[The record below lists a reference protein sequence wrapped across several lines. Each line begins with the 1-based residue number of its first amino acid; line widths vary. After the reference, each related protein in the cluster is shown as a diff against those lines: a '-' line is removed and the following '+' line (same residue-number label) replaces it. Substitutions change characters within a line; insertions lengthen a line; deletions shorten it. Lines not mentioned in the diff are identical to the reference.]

1 MAWGLVYAPGR
12 HDCAEELEATD
23 VHASLPHIAFRQPD
37 AEARRGAGV
46 AQPPKNNGSGKLISI
61 VPVRPVLRPR
71 TIGVVEDL
79 APFLAIEGLERPI
92 LKAPCIAF

>member
-1 MAWGLVYAPGR
+1 MAWGLVDAPGR
-12 HDCAEELEATD
+12 HDRPIELEAAD
-23 VHASLPHIAFRQPD
+23 VHASLLLIAFRQPD

-46 AQPPKNNGSGKLISI
+46 AQPPKNNGSGKLIR
-61 VPVRPVLRPR
+61 VPASLRPW
-71 TIGVVEDL
+71 TVAVVVDL